1 MKSCDDVND
10 ASDCDSDQESATTLE
25 TASRLELPR
34 VAVPATAM
42 RRRASAQLASVVV
55 AIVAITAY
63 VQFGPS
69 PADRGDVSAPPHAE
83 PPPPVA
89 NGPGPAQGDKPP
101 AFQAN
106 ESLPETKSS
115 GVASVAETPGPPATA
130 PVSPPVPQLDR
141 AKVALA
147 ESALDAASRDHA
159 RADERAAE
167 SASRLSRAANQAA
180 LDALRARKL
189 GFQLRDP
196 STRIAQAVARGGF
209 VRGERDKL
217 ATEVAT
223 LRSLPRPKSKSILSK
238 SPVARPADDEE
249 FHFELRR
256 NRISYIDLSQLLEK
270 TRADAQIRIR
280 MSDRFGAI
288 GAKVGPIGAF
298 SLAYE
303 LVPAVPSNV
312 EELVDRRTIR
322 RFELKG
328 WELIPESEN
337 RGETYEG
344 TQNPI
349 SEFTRAVNRINSER
363 ATITLW
369 VYPDSFALYRQIR
382 NDLVDRG
389 FSVAARPLPEGLA
402 IRGSPMGT
410 QSAAQ

>member
-1 MKSCDDVND
+1 M
-10 ASDCDSDQESATTLE
+10 A
-25 TASRLELPR
+25 
-34 VAVPATAM
+34 
-42 RRRASAQLASVVV
+42 
-55 AIVAITAY
+55 
-63 VQFGPS
+63 
-69 PADRGDVSAPPHAE
+69 H
-83 PPPPVA
+83 
-89 NGPGPAQGDKPP
+89 
-101 AFQAN
+101 
-106 ESLPETKSS
+106 
-115 GVASVAETPGPPATA
+115 
-130 PVSPPVPQLDR
+130 
-141 AKVALA
+141 
-147 ESALDAASRDHA
+147 
-159 RADERAAE
+159 
-167 SASRLSRAANQAA
+167 RLSRAANQAA

-189 GFQLRDP
+189 GFQIRDP
-196 STRIAQAVARGGF
+196 STRITQAVARGGF
-209 VRGERDKL
+209 LRGERDKL

-223 LRSLPRPKSKSILSK
+223 LRNLPRPKSKSILSK
-238 SPVARPADDEE
+238 SPVARPAADEE

-256 NRISYIDLSQLLEK
+256 NRISFIDLSQLLEK
-270 TRADAQIRIR
+270 TRTDAQIRIR

-312 EELVDRRTIR
+312 EELIDRRSIR

-328 WELIPESEN
+328 WELVPESEN

-349 SEFTRAVNRINSER
+349 SEYSRALNRINPER

-369 VYPDSFALYRQIR
+369 VYPDSFTLYRRIR
-382 NDLVDRG
+382 NELIDRG